1 MYYSGSSRCAIGFQL
16 TNVSMLLVGASWVEE
31 GARVAVSRWGMHTE
45 FEGLSFL
52 EDLHRG

>member
-16 TNVSMLLVGASWVEE
+16 ANVSMLLVGPSWVEE
-31 GARVAVSRWGMHTE
+31 GAMVAVSHWGMHTE

-52 EDLHRG
+52 EDLH